1 MIQEFP
7 LINKVSL
14 KQMCCQDM
22 GSNWGADLENTPQLR
37 GSRGYEI
44 RASGFG

>member
-14 KQMCCQDM
+14 KQWCRQEA
-22 GSNWGADLENTPQLR
+22 GSNCGTDIENTPQLH

-44 RASGFG
+44 RPSGFG